1 MKLKFLFPTFFCLTI
16 NAYAASP
23 VLFNPAVLNAAL
35 LFSHDPSSGKV
46 KHSLQWIRNSAG
58 ELQAMTDVWYDRNGC
73 FTRVNMVDKI
83 SGNEF
88 HIENNNGNLTSR
100 NGQQITGKVNQ
111 DCHLTELENDRG
123 KFLLSYN
130 SRGLLETMTNRETGD
145 VSKRFEYRYGQF
157 PVRIRDYQ
165 KHTDKII
172 SYPAGNPQ
180 FLDFESSLKV
190 RGTTVWLKQSCSYQ
204 PDGNARLCSIIT
216 AYDDDYRDG
225 ATVMFTN
232 HQTEYY

>member
-1 MKLKFLFPTFFCLTI
+1 
-16 NAYAASP
+16 
-23 VLFNPAVLNAAL
+23 
-35 LFSHDPSSGKV
+35 
-46 KHSLQWIRNSAG
+46 
-58 ELQAMTDVWYDRNGC
+58 
-73 FTRVNMVDKI
+73 
-83 SGNEF
+83 
-88 HIENNNGNLTSR
+88 
-100 NGQQITGKVNQ
+100 
-111 DCHLTELENDRG
+111 
-123 KFLLSYN
+123 
-130 SRGLLETMTNRETGD
+130 MTNQETGD

-216 AYDDDYRDG
+216 AYDDAYRDG

>member
-58 ELQAMTDVWYDRNGC
+58 
-73 FTRVNMVDKI
+73 
-83 SGNEF
+83 
-88 HIENNNGNLTSR
+88 
-100 NGQQITGKVNQ
+100 
-111 DCHLTELENDRG
+111 ELENDRG